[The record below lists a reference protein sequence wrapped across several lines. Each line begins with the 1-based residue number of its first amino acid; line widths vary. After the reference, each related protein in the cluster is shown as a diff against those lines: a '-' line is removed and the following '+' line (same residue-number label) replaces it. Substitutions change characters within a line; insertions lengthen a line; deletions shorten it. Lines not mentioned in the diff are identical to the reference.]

1 MRKGSEQNPNI
12 EIENHRSLHDYI
24 GRKNNDQLSERD
36 KVIKSQFNLKLHDIQ
51 YFDCSLCAPLYD
63 GMRIDPG
70 ELLILINKQYGF
82 LWNTIPWGKMDEI
95 FKWVI
100 NNHHKKTLLLQKDYH
115 YTIMTS
121 ENGAGFKE
129 YQRWFNDHELNI
141 SPK

>member
-51 YFDCSLCAPLYD
+51 YFDCSLCTPLYD
-63 GMRIDPG
+63 RMRIDPG

-82 LWNTIPWGKMDEI
+82 LWNTIPKNITSSKGLSLH
-95 FKWVI
+95 
-100 NNHHKKTLLLQKDYH
+100 NHDIRKRSG
-115 YTIMTS
+115 I
-121 ENGAGFKE
+121 
-129 YQRWFNDHELNI
+129 
-141 SPK
+141 